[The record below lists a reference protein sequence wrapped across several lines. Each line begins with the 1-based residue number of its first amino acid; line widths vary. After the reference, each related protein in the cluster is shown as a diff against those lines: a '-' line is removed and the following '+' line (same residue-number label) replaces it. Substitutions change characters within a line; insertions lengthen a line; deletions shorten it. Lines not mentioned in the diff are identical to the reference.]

1 MSASP
6 TVDDVRAAF
15 RAELEGAATPGE
27 LQELRN
33 RYLGRKRGA
42 VTALLKSV
50 SQAPPDTRRDLGRQ
64 ANALK
69 QEIER
74 ALAEHSV
81 LLAFKNPQYPRGERS
96 VGGIAQETGLAR
108 VRVQEIVDELV
119 QSGKVQPIH
128 RPDGRVRYRL
138 KTDTGQREDPAG
150 SPDTAAGSV
159 ALDSDARGTHIQPV
173 DITLP
178 GRDVPLGHRHPL
190 TVIREEIEQI
200 FCSLGFEILEGP
212 EVEDD
217 YHNFEALNM
226 PPEHPARDMQ
236 DTLYLDAPL
245 RSGGAR
251 PGTLLRTHTSG
262 MQIRYMETH
271 EPPVRI
277 IAPGLVYRRDTPD
290 LTHSPM
296 FQQVEGLLVGE
307 GVTMA
312 DLKGTLE
319 AFLRQLFDPDTQ
331 VMFRPSFFPY
341 TEPSAEV
348 FISCV
353 FCSSDG
359 CAVCKRTGWL
369 EILGSGMVHP
379 AVLEAVGYDSERLT
393 GWAFGVGIDRIAILK
408 YRVEDI
414 RAFYDNDLR
423 LLEQFPY

>member
-1 MSASP
+1 MSPPP
-6 TVDDVRAAF
+6 TVDDVRTAF
-15 RAELEGAATPGE
+15 RAELDRANSPDA
-27 LQELRN
+27 LQELRH
-33 RYLGRKRGA
+33 RFLGRKRGA

-50 SQAPPDTRRDLGRQ
+50 SQAPAETRRDLGRQ

-69 QEIER
+69 REIEQ
-74 ALAEHSV
+74 ALAERRNS
-81 LLAFKNPQYPRGERS
+81 GEAPS
-96 VGGIAQETGLAR
+96 TPAEAGAAR
-108 VRVQEIVDELV
+108 
-119 QSGKVQPIH
+119 PTA
-128 RPDGRVRYRL
+128 DGSSTKGNDVEFRAA
-138 KTDTGQREDPAG
+138 GQRGIRGGGTPAITPR
-150 SPDTAAGSV
+150 ST
-159 ALDSDARGTHIQPV
+159 RQV
-173 DITLP
+173 DVTLP
-178 GRDVPLGHRHPL
+178 GREIPLGHRHPL

-200 FCSLGFEILEGP
+200 FTGLGFEILEGP

-245 RSGGAR
+245 RTPAGQ

-319 AFLRQLFDPDTQ
+319 CFLRQLFEPDTR

-353 FCSSDG
+353 FCSGNG

>member
-1 MSASP
+1 MAP
-6 TVDDVRAAF
+6 PATVDDVRAAF
-15 RAELEGAATPGE
+15 AAELRVATSSDE

-50 SQAPPDTRRDLGRQ
+50 AAASPEVRRELGRE

-69 QEIER
+69 REIEQELAARR
-74 ALAEHSV
+74 AAG
-81 LLAFKNPQYPRGERS
+81 PRS
-96 VGGIAQETGLAR
+96 GGPG
-108 VRVQEIVDELV
+108 
-119 QSGKVQPIH
+119 G
-128 RPDGRVRYRL
+128 
-138 KTDTGQREDPAG
+138 GQAAVAADSG
-150 SPDTAAGSV
+150 SPAQVPGDRSAARRAADAMGPAE
-159 ALDSDARGTHIQPV
+159 ALDV
-173 DITLP
+173 TLP
-178 GRDVPLGHRHPL
+178 GRPVGIGHRHPL
-190 TVIREEIEQI
+190 TVVREEIEEI
-200 FCSLGFEILEGP
+200 FTALGFEVIEGP

-245 RSGGAR
+245 RTRSDR
-251 PGTLLRTHTSG
+251 PATLLRTHTSG
-262 MQIRYMETH
+262 VQIRYMETH

-307 GVTMA
+307 DVTMT

-319 AFLRQLFDPDTQ
+319 CFLQRLFTPDTQ

-348 FISCV
+348 FMSCV
-353 FCSSDG
+353 FCRGDG
-359 CAVCKRTGWL
+359 CAVCKRTGWI
-369 EILGSGMVHP
+369 EVLGSGMVHP

-393 GWAFGVGIDRIAILK
+393 GWAFGVGIDRLAILK
-408 YRVEDI
+408 YRVQDI
-414 RAFYDNDLR
+414 RAFYDNDLQ
-423 LLEQFPY
+423 LLEQFPL

>member
-1 MSASP
+1 MSPPP

-15 RAELEGAATPGE
+15 RAELDRATAPDQ
-27 LQELRN
+27 LQELRH

-50 SQAPPDTRRDLGRQ
+50 SQAAPETRRDLGRQ

-74 ALAEHSV
+74 GA
-81 LLAFKNPQYPRGERS
+81 
-96 VGGIAQETGLAR
+96 GGTAR
-108 VRVQEIVDELV
+108 VPRRRTRECPRERRGSPRDRLAAGPRARDPTCSEW
-119 QSGKVQPIH
+119 SGTADANGRAGTGSRPI
-128 RPDGRVRYRL
+128 R
-138 KTDTGQREDPAG
+138 GQREHLRLAG
-150 SPDTAAGSV
+150 AG
-159 ALDSDARGTHIQPV
+159 RPV
-173 DITLP
+173 DVTLP
-178 GRDVPLGHRHPL
+178 GRDIPLGHRHPL

-200 FCSLGFEILEGP
+200 FAGLGFEILEGP

-245 RSGGAR
+245 RTRSGP

-319 AFLRQLFDPDTQ
+319 CFLRQLFDPDTR

-353 FCSSDG
+353 FCSGNG

>member
-1 MSASP
+1 MSPPPS
-6 TVDDVRAAF
+6 VDDVRAAF
-15 RAELEGAATPGE
+15 RAELDRTRTADE
-27 LQELRN
+27 LQELRH
-33 RYLGRKRGA
+33 RHLGRKRGV

-50 SQAPPDTRRDLGRQ
+50 SAAPPEARRDLGRQ

-69 QEIER
+69 REIEQ
-74 ALAEHSV
+74 ALAERRAS
-81 LLAFKNPQYPRGERS
+81 LESASPPGT
-96 VGGIAQETGLAR
+96 ETAAR
-108 VRVQEIVDELV
+108 
-119 QSGKVQPIH
+119 
-128 RPDGRVRYRL
+128 
-138 KTDTGQREDPAG
+138 TPAG
-150 SPDTAAGSV
+150 DDSARRGADRGPAA
-159 ALDSDARGTHIQPV
+159 ARPGGPLRAGTV
-173 DITLP
+173 DVTLP
-178 GRDVPLGHRHPL
+178 GREVPLGHRHPL
-190 TVIREEIEQI
+190 TVIREEIEGI
-200 FCSLGFEILEGP
+200 FTSLGFEILEGP

-245 RSGGAR
+245 RTRGGPA
-251 PGTLLRTHTSG
+251 GTLLRTHTSG

-319 AFLRQLFDPDTQ
+319 CFLRRLFEPDTR

-353 FCSSDG
+353 FCGSGG

-423 LLEQFPY
+423 LLEQFPC

>member
-1 MSASP
+1 MSPPP
-6 TVDDVRAAF
+6 TDDDVRAAF
-15 RAELEGAATPGE
+15 LAELGRATSPDE
-27 LQELRN
+27 LQELRH

-50 SQAPPDTRRDLGRQ
+50 SQAPAETRRELGRA

-74 ALAEHSV
+74 ALAERSV
-81 LLAFKNPQYPRGERS
+81 LLAFKNPQYPQERS
-96 VGGIAQETGLAR
+96 VGGIAEETGLAR
-108 VRVQEIVDELV
+108 ARVQEILDQLV
-119 QSGKVQPIH
+119 QSGAVQP
-128 RPDGRVRYRL
+128 RPNRKGRYRL
-138 KTDTGQREDPAG
+138 TPDTGQRELPALA
-150 SPDTAAGSV
+150 DAAE
-159 ALDSDARGTHIQPV
+159 DRV
-173 DITLP
+173 DVTLP
-178 GRDVPLGHRHPL
+178 GRDIPLGHRHPL
-190 TVIREEIEQI
+190 TVIREEIEEI
-200 FCSLGFEILEGP
+200 FAGLGFEILEGP

-245 RSGGAR
+245 RTRSGP

-319 AFLRQLFDPDTQ
+319 CFLRQLFDPDTR

-353 FCSSDG
+353 FCSGNG

>member
-1 MSASP
+1 MSPPPS
-6 TVDDVRAAF
+6 VDDVRTAF
-15 RAELEGAATPGE
+15 RAELDRTRTADE
-27 LQELRN
+27 LQELRH
-33 RYLGRKRGA
+33 RHLGRKRGV

-50 SQAPPDTRRDLGRQ
+50 SEAPPEARRDLGRQ

-69 QEIER
+69 REIEQ
-74 ALAEHSV
+74 ALAERRASIES
-81 LLAFKNPQYPRGERS
+81 ASAPGTE
-96 VGGIAQETGLAR
+96 AAAR
-108 VRVQEIVDELV
+108 
-119 QSGKVQPIH
+119 P
-128 RPDGRVRYRL
+128 
-138 KTDTGQREDPAG
+138 
-150 SPDTAAGSV
+150 AAGGGS
-159 ALDSDARGTHIQPV
+159 AQRGADRGPAAARPGGPLRAGTV
-173 DITLP
+173 DVTLP
-178 GRDVPLGHRHPL
+178 GREVPLGHRHPL
-190 TVIREEIEQI
+190 TVVREEIEGI
-200 FCSLGFEILEGP
+200 FTSLGFEILEGP

-245 RSGGAR
+245 RARGGPA
-251 PGTLLRTHTSG
+251 GTLLRTHTSG

-319 AFLRQLFDPDTQ
+319 CFLRRLFEPDTR

-353 FCSSDG
+353 FCGSGG

-423 LLEQFPY
+423 LLEQFPH

>member
-1 MSASP
+1 MAP
-6 TVDDVRAAF
+6 LATVEDVRAAF
-15 RAELEGAATPGE
+15 AAELHDAASSDE

-42 VTALLKSV
+42 VTALLKSIAA
-50 SQAPPDTRRDLGRQ
+50 APPEVRRELGRE

-74 ALAEHSV
+74 ALA
-81 LLAFKNPQYPRGERS
+81 
-96 VGGIAQETGLAR
+96 AR
-108 VRVQEIVDELV
+108 RTA
-119 QSGKVQPIH
+119 GPA
-128 RPDGRVRYRL
+128 
-138 KTDTGQREDPAG
+138 PAG
-150 SPDTAAGSV
+150 RGAGSAESGSGGEAAGGARSDAPTV
-159 ALDSDARGTHIQPV
+159 PATRSAGALDV
-173 DITLP
+173 TLP
-178 GRDVPLGHRHPL
+178 GREVRIGHRHPL
-190 TVIREEIEQI
+190 TVVREEIEEI
-200 FCSLGFEILEGP
+200 FTGLGFEVVEGP

-245 RSGGAR
+245 RTRADR

-262 MQIRYMETH
+262 VQIRYMETH

-307 GVTMA
+307 DVTMT

-319 AFLRQLFDPDTQ
+319 CFLQRLFTPDTQ

-348 FISCV
+348 FMSCV
-353 FCSSDG
+353 FCRGDG

-369 EILGSGMVHP
+369 EVLGSGMVHP

-393 GWAFGVGIDRIAILK
+393 GWAFGVGIDRLAILK
-408 YRVEDI
+408 YRVQDI
-414 RAFYDNDLR
+414 RAFYDNDLQ
-423 LLEQFPY
+423 LLEQFPF

>member
-1 MSASP
+1 MSALP
-6 TVDDVRAAF
+6 TVDDLRVTF
-15 RAELEGAATPGE
+15 RAELEGITTPSQ

-50 SQAPPDTRRDLGRQ
+50 SQAPPETRRDLGRK
-64 ANALK
+64 ANTLK

-74 ALAEHSV
+74 ALAE
-81 LLAFKNPQYPRGERS
+81 R
-96 VGGIAQETGLAR
+96 
-108 VRVQEIVDELV
+108 
-119 QSGKVQPIH
+119 
-128 RPDGRVRYRL
+128 
-138 KTDTGQREDPAG
+138 REDVARTPAPTDSQAKG
-150 SPDTAAGSV
+150 PETVGKTISHGANPVTSSPTVRAELPV
-159 ALDSDARGTHIQPV
+159 RTPV

-178 GRDVPLGHRHPL
+178 GREVPLGHRHPL

-200 FCSLGFEILEGP
+200 FTGLGFEILEGP

-245 RSGGAR
+245 RARGAR

-277 IAPGLVYRRDTPD
+277 AAPGLVYRRDTPD

-319 AFLRQLFDPDTQ
+319 AFLRQLFEPDTQ

-353 FCSSDG
+353 FCSGNG

>member
-1 MSASP
+1 MSPPA
-6 TVDDVRAAF
+6 TVDEVRAAF
-15 RAELEGAATPGE
+15 LAELDRTRTPDE
-27 LQELRN
+27 LQELRHC
-33 RYLGRKRGA
+33 YLGRKRGA

-50 SQAPPDTRRDLGRQ
+50 SQAPPETRRDLGRQ

-74 ALAEHSV
+74 ALEQRRDAAAPPPSPTVHDVSASAV
-81 LLAFKNPQYPRGERS
+81 ADAPR
-96 VGGIAQETGLAR
+96 
-108 VRVQEIVDELV
+108 
-119 QSGKVQPIH
+119 
-128 RPDGRVRYRL
+128 
-138 KTDTGQREDPAG
+138 
-150 SPDTAAGSV
+150 TAARTRAV
-159 ALDSDARGTHIQPV
+159 PATQDRV
-173 DITLP
+173 DVTLP
-178 GRDVPLGHRHPL
+178 GREIPLGHRHPL

-200 FCSLGFEILEGP
+200 FTGLGFEILEGP
-212 EVEDD
+212 EIEDD

-245 RSGGAR
+245 RKPTGA

-307 GVTMA
+307 GVTMG

-319 AFLRQLFDPDTQ
+319 CFLRQLFEPDTQ

-353 FCSSDG
+353 FCTGNG

>member
-1 MSASP
+1 MPPPPS
-6 TVDDVRAAF
+6 VDDVRAAF
-15 RAELEGAATPGE
+15 RAELDRTRTADE
-27 LQELRN
+27 LQELRH
-33 RYLGRKRGA
+33 RHLGRKRGV

-50 SQAPPDTRRDLGRQ
+50 SDAPPEARRDLGRQ

-69 QEIER
+69 REIEQAIAERR
-74 ALAEHSV
+74 ASLAGAPPPGTE
-81 LLAFKNPQYPRGERS
+81 A
-96 VGGIAQETGLAR
+96 AAR
-108 VRVQEIVDELV
+108 T
-119 QSGKVQPIH
+119 P
-128 RPDGRVRYRL
+128 
-138 KTDTGQREDPAG
+138 
-150 SPDTAAGSV
+150 
-159 ALDSDARGTHIQPV
+159 DARGAAQRGAGTV
-173 DITLP
+173 DVTLP
-178 GRDVPLGHRHPL
+178 GREVPLGHRHPL
-190 TVIREEIEQI
+190 TVIREEIEEI
-200 FCSLGFEILEGP
+200 FTSLGFEILEGP

-245 RSGGAR
+245 RTRGGP

-290 LTHSPM
+290 PTHSPM

-319 AFLRQLFDPDTQ
+319 CFLRRLFEPDTR
-331 VMFRPSFFPY
+331 VTFRPSFFPY

-348 FISCV
+348 FIGCV
-353 FCSSDG
+353 FCGAGG

>member
-1 MSASP
+1 MSALPSI
-6 TVDDVRAAF
+6 DDVRAAF
-15 RAELEGAATPGE
+15 LAELERAATPDE

-33 RYLGRKRGA
+33 RYLGRKRGV

-50 SQAPPDTRRDLGRQ
+50 SQAPPDTRRELGRQ

-74 ALAEHSV
+74 ALAERRDSATPTPSPTAHNVS
-81 LLAFKNPQYPRGERS
+81 A
-96 VGGIAQETGLAR
+96 
-108 VRVQEIVDELV
+108 
-119 QSGKVQPIH
+119 
-128 RPDGRVRYRL
+128 
-138 KTDTGQREDPAG
+138 DPAEHAWK
-150 SPDTAAGSV
+150 TTV
-159 ALDSDARGTHIQPV
+159 AKVTKVPAPV
-173 DITLP
+173 DVTLP
-178 GRDVPLGHRHPL
+178 GREMPLGHRHPL
-190 TVIREEIEQI
+190 TVIRDEIEQI
-200 FCSLGFEILEGP
+200 FSGLGFEILEGP

-245 RSGGAR
+245 RTRSGP

-262 MQIRYMETH
+262 MQIRYMEAH

-319 AFLRQLFDPDTQ
+319 CFLRQLFEPDTR

-353 FCSSDG
+353 FCSSHG

-379 AVLEAVGYDSERLT
+379 AVLEAVGYDAERLT

-414 RAFYDNDLR
+414 RAFYDNDMR

>member
-1 MSASP
+1 MPPPP

-15 RAELEGAATPGE
+15 RAELDRATAPDQ
-27 LQELRN
+27 LQELRH

-50 SQAPPDTRRDLGRQ
+50 SQAAPETRRDLGRQ

-69 QEIER
+69 QEIEQ
-74 ALAEHSV
+74 ALAERSV
-81 LLAFKNPQYPRGERS
+81 LLAFKKAPQHPLGHRS

-108 VRVQEIVDELV
+108 ARVLEILDQLV
-119 QSGKVQPIH
+119 QSGAVQPIPN
-128 RPDGRVRYRL
+128 RKGWYRL
-138 KTDTGQREDPAG
+138 TPDAGQRELPSLAD
-150 SPDTAAGSV
+150 AAE
-159 ALDSDARGTHIQPV
+159 DRV
-173 DITLP
+173 DVTLP
-178 GRDVPLGHRHPL
+178 GRELPLGHRHPL

-200 FCSLGFEILEGP
+200 FTGLGFEILEGP

-245 RSGGAR
+245 RTRSGP

-319 AFLRQLFDPDTQ
+319 CFLRQLFDPDTR

-353 FCSSDG
+353 FCSGNG

>member
-1 MSASP
+1 MSPSP
-6 TVDDVRAAF
+6 TVDEVRAAF
-15 RAELEGAATPGE
+15 LAELEGTGNPDE
-27 LQELRN
+27 LQELRH

-42 VTALLKSV
+42 VTALLRSV
-50 SQAPPDTRRDLGRQ
+50 SQAPPEMRRDLGRQ

-74 ALAEHSV
+74 ALTERRDSAAGPTPAEAV
-81 LLAFKNPQYPRGERS
+81 LPGHESPAKTTELQTSERPGS
-96 VGGIAQETGLAR
+96 REAAALTM
-108 VRVQEIVDELV
+108 
-119 QSGKVQPIH
+119 S
-128 RPDGRVRYRL
+128 RPVAGRV
-138 KTDTGQREDPAG
+138 D
-150 SPDTAAGSV
+150 V
-159 ALDSDARGTHIQPV
+159 
-173 DITLP
+173 TLP
-178 GRDVPLGHRHPL
+178 GREIPLGHRHPL

-200 FCSLGFEILEGP
+200 FSGLGFEILEGP

-245 RSGGAR
+245 RTRSGP

-262 MQIRYMETH
+262 MQIRYMEAH

-277 IAPGLVYRRDTPD
+277 VAPGLVYRRDTPD

-319 AFLRQLFDPDTQ
+319 CFLRQLFEPDTR

-353 FCSSDG
+353 FCGNG

-379 AVLEAVGYDSERLT
+379 AVLEAVGYDAERLT

>member
-1 MSASP
+1 MSPSP
-6 TVDDVRAAF
+6 TVDEVRAAF
-15 RAELEGAATPGE
+15 LAELEGTASPDE
-27 LQELRN
+27 LQELRH

-50 SQAPPDTRRDLGRQ
+50 SQAPPETRRDLGRQ
-64 ANALK
+64 ANTLK

-74 ALAEHSV
+74 ALAERREASSAV
-81 LLAFKNPQYPRGERS
+81 ARAATDSIRTAGDSSQRS
-96 VGGIAQETGLAR
+96 KD
-108 VRVQEIVDELV
+108 VRVQAGLGHGIRGGGTPTITPR
-119 QSGKVQPIH
+119 S
-128 RPDGRVRYRL
+128 
-138 KTDTGQREDPAG
+138 ED
-150 SPDTAAGSV
+150 V
-159 ALDSDARGTHIQPV
+159 
-173 DITLP
+173 TLP
-178 GRDVPLGHRHPL
+178 GREIPLGHRHPL

-200 FCSLGFEILEGP
+200 FTGLGFEILEGP

-245 RSGGAR
+245 RARSGP

-319 AFLRQLFDPDTQ
+319 CFLRQLFEPDTQ

-353 FCSSDG
+353 FCSDNG

>member
-1 MSASP
+1 MSPPP

-15 RAELEGAATPGE
+15 LAEFGQATAPDQ

-33 RYLGRKRGA
+33 RYLGRKRGT

-50 SQAPPDTRRDLGRQ
+50 SQAPPETRRELGRQ

-69 QEIER
+69 QEIEQ
-74 ALAEHSV
+74 ALAERRES
-81 LLAFKNPQYPRGERS
+81 
-96 VGGIAQETGLAR
+96 AQQTQA
-108 VRVQEIVDELV
+108 
-119 QSGKVQPIH
+119 
-128 RPDGRVRYRL
+128 
-138 KTDTGQREDPAG
+138 PAG
-150 SPDTAAGSV
+150 AGATEERTADASSRSTDVEFQASLQHGIRGGGTPAV
-159 ALDSDARGTHIQPV
+159 ARRSLPIDV
-173 DITLP
+173 TLP
-178 GRDVPLGHRHPL
+178 GREVPLGHRHPL

-200 FCSLGFEILEGP
+200 FTGLGFEILEGP

-236 DTLYLDAPL
+236 DTLYLNAPL
-245 RSGGAR
+245 RTGSGR

-319 AFLRQLFDPDTQ
+319 CFLRQLFEPDTR

-353 FCSSDG
+353 FCSGDG

>member
-1 MSASP
+1 MSPPP
-6 TVDDVRAAF
+6 TVDAVRAAF
-15 RAELEGAATPGE
+15 LAELDQAAAPDR
-27 LQELRN
+27 LQELRH

-50 SQAPPDTRRDLGRQ
+50 AAAPPEARRDLGRR

-74 ALAEHSV
+74 ALA
-81 LLAFKNPQYPRGERS
+81 ARRGS
-96 VGGIAQETGLAR
+96 AAKSAAQAVTASPGQATTAE
-108 VRVQEIVDELV
+108 VR
-119 QSGKVQPIH
+119 GP
-128 RPDGRVRYRL
+128 
-138 KTDTGQREDPAG
+138 DPAA
-150 SPDTAAGSV
+150 AAGRRRIPGGGSS
-159 ALDSDARGTHIQPV
+159 AASAGGV
-173 DITLP
+173 DVTLP
-178 GRDVPLGHRHPL
+178 GREIPLGHRHPL
-190 TVIREEIEQI
+190 TVVREEIEQI
-200 FCSLGFEILEGP
+200 FTSLGFEILEGP

-236 DTLYLDAPL
+236 DTLYLKAPL
-245 RSGGAR
+245 RTRSGP

-271 EPPVRI
+271 APPVRI

-290 LTHSPM
+290 PTHSPM

-319 AFLRQLFDPDTQ
+319 CFLRQLFDPDTR

-353 FCSSDG
+353 FCSGKG
-359 CAVCKRTGWL
+359 CAICKRTGWL

-423 LLEQFPY
+423 LLEQFPH

>member
-15 RAELEGAATPGE
+15 RAELEGAATPDE
-27 LQELRN
+27 LQELRH

-50 SQAPPDTRRDLGRQ
+50 SQAPPETRRDLGRQ

-74 ALAEHSV
+74 ELAKHSV
-81 LLAFKNPQYPRGERS
+81 LLAFKNPKYSRGERS

-108 VRVQEIVDELV
+108 ARVQEIVDELV

-128 RPDGRVRYRL
+128 RPDGKVRYRL
-138 KTDTGQREDPAG
+138 KTDTGQREDPAS

-159 ALDSDARGTHIQPV
+159 ALESDAPGTHIRPV
-173 DITLP
+173 DTTLP
-178 GRDVPLGHRHPL
+178 GREVPLGHRHPL

-200 FCSLGFEILEGP
+200 FTGLGFEILEGP

-319 AFLRQLFDPDTQ
+319 TFLRQLFEPDTQ

-353 FCSSDG
+353 FCSASG

>member
-1 MSASP
+1 MSPPP
-6 TVDDVRAAF
+6 TVDDVRTAF
-15 RAELEGAATPGE
+15 LAEVGRAATPDE

-50 SQAPPDTRRDLGRQ
+50 SQAPPETRRDLGRQ

-74 ALAEHSV
+74 ALAERSV
-81 LLAFKNPQYPRGERS
+81 LLAFKKTPQHPLGHRS

-108 VRVQEIVDELV
+108 ARVQEILDQLV
-119 QSGKVQPIH
+119 QSGAVQPIPN
-128 RPDGRVRYRL
+128 RKGWYRL
-138 KTDTGQREDPAG
+138 TPDTGQRELPSLAD
-150 SPDTAAGSV
+150 AAE
-159 ALDSDARGTHIQPV
+159 DRV
-173 DITLP
+173 DVTLP
-178 GRDVPLGHRHPL
+178 GREVPLGHRHPL

-200 FCSLGFEILEGP
+200 FTGLGFEILEGP

-245 RSGGAR
+245 RTGSGP

-319 AFLRQLFDPDTQ
+319 CFLRQLFDPDTR

-353 FCSSDG
+353 FCSGNG